1 MKALFPAEFV
11 DAAEMLLAELRR
23 RGLRLATVESC
34 TGGLVAGLLTEIP
47 GASVVVERGLVTYS
61 NAAKSDLAGLSSAL
75 IDAHGAVS
83 TEVARAMAEG
93 GLVHAPVDLVIAVTG
108 IAGPDGGS
116 AAKPVGLVYVA
127 VASKRGPTLTRECR
141 FGSIGRAAIRLASVK
156 AAVELARRAVTS
168 EARD

>member
-1 MKALFPAEFV
+1 MKALFPAELV
-11 DAAEMLLAELRR
+11 DAAEALLAELRR

-61 NAAKSDLAGLSSAL
+61 NAAKSDLAGVSPAL

-83 TEVARAMAEG
+83 AEVARAMAEG
-93 GLVHAPVDLVIAVTG
+93 GLAHAPVDLVMAVTG